1 MNGSVVTL
9 KVGPTID
16 QPAPGTADRWL
27 AAFTGHRCAACE
39 NRSATLIC
47 AACLALLPGALR
59 PRCRICAI
67 GLGSGE
73 ICGACLHRQPA
84 FDASFAAFD
93 YAAPADALIKRLKFG
108 RMAGL
113 ARWFAAAMTQRLPDS
128 LEADLIVPVPLAA
141 GRLRERGFNQAWS
154 LASETAKRLAERRGK
169 PVLARWN
176 IANRVIDT
184 PALAQLGED
193 ARAKQIR
200 GAFLIRDPQ
209 CVEGLHVLAVDDVMT
224 TGATMNEFARTLKR
238 AGAARVSCLL
248 ACRTM

>member
-1 MNGSVVTL
+1 V
-9 KVGPTID
+9 
-16 QPAPGTADRWL
+16 
-27 AAFTGHRCAACE
+27 
-39 NRSATLIC
+39 
-47 AACLALLPGALR
+47 ALLPGAQR
-59 PRCRICAI
+59 PRCRVCAI

-73 ICGACLHRQPA
+73 ICGACLHKQPA

-108 RMAGL
+108 QMAGL
-113 ARWFAAAMTQRLPDS
+113 ARWFATAMAQRLPES
-128 LEADLIVPVPLAA
+128 LDADLILPVPLAA
-141 GRLRERGFNQAWS
+141 SRLRERGFNQAWS
-154 LASETAKRLAERRGK
+154 LAVETTGLLARQRGK

-176 IANRVIDT
+176 VASRVIDT
-184 PALAQLGED
+184 PALAQLGEE
-193 ARAKQIR
+193 ARARQIR

-209 CVEGLHVLAVDDVMT
+209 CLEGLHVLAVDDVMT